1 MQQAKFKTIRGHMCS
16 VAVLAAL
23 APAAWAGTGGNADV
37 SADGAAM
44 RLAPPVAEPMV
55 IPAEATQAMAQPVTP
70 AFAPA
75 PANVDGMDFGQA
87 ADLGKLEQSRG
98 GTDTSNVTNNTRI
111 SGTVNDNN
119 AINVVTGNNTIDAG
133 SFANMAGIPVV
144 IQNTGAN
151 VLIQSSTTVNL
162 QFK

>member
-1 MQQAKFKTIRGHMCS
+1 MQQAKFKTIRGRVCS
-16 VAVLAAL
+16 VAVLAAF
-23 APAAWAGTGGNADV
+23 ASAAWAGPASDV
-37 SADGAAM
+37 DLGTDGATV
-44 RLAPPVAEPMV
+44 RLAPVAEPMA
-55 IPAEATQAMAQPVTP
+55 IPAEAAQALAQPVAP
-70 AFAPA
+70 APA

>member
-1 MQQAKFKTIRGHMCS
+1 MQQPEFKTICGRVCS
-16 VAVLAAL
+16 VAVLAAF
-23 APAAWAGTGGNADV
+23 ASAAWAAPEGVENAL
-37 SADGAAM
+37 AARALGAA
-44 RLAPPVAEPMV
+44 PVAMPL
-55 IPAEATQAMAQPVTP
+55 EAAQALAQPVTL
-70 AFAPA
+70 AAAPSSA
-75 PANVDGMDFGQA
+75 KLDGMDFGQA
-87 ADLGKLEQSRG
+87 ADLGQLEQSRG

-111 SGTVNDNN
+111 SGAVTDNN
-119 AINVVTGNNTIDAG
+119 AINVVTGSNTIDAG

>member
-1 MQQAKFKTIRGHMCS
+1 MQQAKLKTMCGRLCG
-16 VAVLAAL
+16 VAVLAAC
-23 APAAWAGTGGNADV
+23 ASAAWAAPEGVEDGQTGRVAPLAFDPL
-37 SADGAAM
+37 AM
-44 RLAPPVAEPMV
+44 PRDAV
-55 IPAEATQAMAQPVTP
+55 QALAQPV
-70 AFAPA
+70 ALAPA
-75 PANVDGMDFGQA
+75 PAPASVGGVDFGQA
-87 ADLGKLEQSRG
+87 ADLGQLEQQRG

-111 SGTVNDNN
+111 SGAVTDNT
-119 AINVVTGNNTIDAG
+119 AINVVTGSNTIDAG

>member
-1 MQQAKFKTIRGHMCS
+1 MQQAKFKTIRGRVCS
-16 VAVLAAL
+16 VAVLAAF
-23 APAAWAGTGGNADV
+23 ASAAWAAPVSSADL

-44 RLAPPVAEPMV
+44 RLAPPVAEPMA
-55 IPAEATQAMAQPVTP
+55 IPAEAAQALAQAVTP
-70 AFAPA
+70 AAA

>member
-1 MQQAKFKTIRGHMCS
+1 MQQAKFKIIRGRVCS
-16 VAVLAAL
+16 VAVLAAF
-23 APAAWAGTGGNADV
+23 ASAAWAGPGSNTDV

-44 RLAPPVAEPMV
+44 RLAPSVAEPMA
-55 IPAEATQAMAQPVTP
+55 IPAEAAQALAQPVTP
-70 AFAPA
+70 AAA